1 VSPLPDRR
9 YLFET
14 AGQWNA
20 CLFRGADRESNG
32 ASDGMT
38 PLAPFSNQPR
48 RIPAPG
54 ARAPCVTPAGEVLW
68 YDATRLWRALPTSED
83 SLESTAA
90 PWSLT
95 HAARLVAAHDALWV
109 IGTAPGTLECFDL
122 RTLARRRVIE
132 TGLMLLDLAR
142 SWRDELIVLARRES
156 AAGAAEHLLLHVD
169 CAGRWREL
177 ATLASWMQPV
187 QLACLATR
195 DSGRVALLDADHAR
209 LMGLDVDT
217 HAEHRQGAI
226 LEIDALWT
234 VQLGAL
240 RACFTAC
247 QIASDGRARFL
258 IAGAE
263 GRKFGA
269 NPYVLVLDRDA
280 TQVDA
285 VRLSSPANGVAG
297 ARAVL
302 VVSQA
307 EGIALHARVTTA
319 SDEAGL
325 SSELITPLLRAPDT
339 DSEIKWQ
346 RADLWASL
354 PVGTS
359 VELRYGSPA
368 DGPMR
373 EAALRMVADRRLSQA
388 QKFARLEDLIEN
400 WSAPVTFTGAGAST
414 DAADPFAFSLLDAR
428 VPEIWIHVRVHAA
441 PRAARPS
448 LSRMTVSYAGSA
460 LLRQLPAVFRRD
472 AVQPGDFLGG
482 LVGLLEA
489 TTQELDRRIDGLGS
503 LVNPDTAPAA
513 WLDQL
518 AEWLGLPW
526 DDALSLSQKRALV
539 RAAAALAAQ
548 RGTRAGLATLLQCLF
563 PGTPPRYRITDVDVD
578 FGFATLGG
586 RGCCG
591 NALPAVLA
599 GLPRSATVL
608 TRRTILG
615 AARLPCAGE
624 EPSATRRLAGNLR
637 VDLQLN
643 LMERGPAQ
651 AWLARLVE
659 SLVPAGTRVSLRWQ
673 VTPSSMFDGFGE
685 LPPVPLAQ
693 LGANAVTGVA
703 RLPDSGA
710 GSFL

>member
-1 VSPLPDRR
+1 MSPLPDRR
-9 YLFET
+9 YLLET
-14 AGQWNA
+14 PAQWNA
-20 CLFRGADRESNG
+20 CLFRGADRESKG
-32 ASDGMT
+32 AGDGMT
-38 PLAPFSNQPR
+38 PLAPFSSQPR
-48 RIPAPG
+48 RIAAPG

-68 YDATRLWRALPTSED
+68 CDSNLLHRTLPTCEVFV
-83 SLESTAA
+83 EPTAA
-90 PWSLT
+90 PWPLT
-95 HAARLVAAHDALWV
+95 HAARLVATHDALWV

-132 TGLMLLDLAR
+132 TGLVLLDLAR
-142 SWRDELIVLARRES
+142 SWRNELIVLARRE
-156 AAGAAEHLLLHVD
+156 ATAGGAAHLLLHLD
-169 CAGRWREL
+169 CAGRCREL
-177 ATLASWMQPV
+177 ASLAPWMQPV

-195 DSGRVALLDADHAR
+195 ESVRVALLNADRTR
-209 LMGLDVDT
+209 LVGLDIDT
-217 HAEHRQGAI
+217 HGEQRQGAI
-226 LEIDALWT
+226 LERDALWT

-247 QIASDGRARFL
+247 RIAGDGRARFL
-258 IAGAE
+258 IAGVE
-263 GRKFGA
+263 GREFGA
-269 NPYVLVLDRDA
+269 NPYVLVLDGDA

-297 ARAVL
+297 GRAAL

-307 EGIALHARVTTA
+307 EGVALYAHVTTA
-319 SDEAGL
+319 GDATGL
-325 SSELITPLLRAPDT
+325 SSDLITPLLRAPDT
-339 DSEIKWQ
+339 DSEIQWQ
-346 RADLWASL
+346 RADIWANL
-354 PVGTS
+354 PAGTS

-368 DGPMR
+368 DAAMR
-373 EAALRMVADRRLSQA
+373 EAALRLVADRRLSKA

-400 WSAPVTFTGAGAST
+400 WSAPVTFTGA
-414 DAADPFAFSLLDAR
+414 AAPANTPGPFAFSLLDAR
-428 VPEIWIHVRVHAA
+428 VSEIWIHVRMHAA
-441 PRAARPS
+441 PRAALPS

-472 AVQPGDFLGG
+472 AVRPGDFLGA

-503 LVNPDTAPAA
+503 LVSADDAPAA

-526 DDALSLSQKRALV
+526 DDALSVAQKRALL

-548 RGTRAGLATLLQCLF
+548 RGTRAGLTTLLECLF
-563 PGTPPRYRITDVDVD
+563 PGAPPRYRITDVDVD

-591 NALPAVLA
+591 NPLPAVLA

-608 TRRTILG
+608 SRRTILG

-624 EPSATRRLAGNLR
+624 EPSATLRLAGNLR
-637 VDLQLN
+637 IDLQLD
-643 LMERGPAQ
+643 LAERARAQ
-651 AWLARLVE
+651 SWLLRMVE
-659 SLVPAGTRVSLRWQ
+659 PMVPAGTRVSLRWH
-673 VTPSSMFDGFGE
+673 VNPSSVFDGFGE
-685 LPPVPLAQ
+685 LPPVPLAR

-703 RLPDSGA
+703 RLPDPGA